1 MSKTA
6 LELSRQEWQQ
16 YSPAAVAARHQ
27 WESDET
33 LKIRWQA
40 AQELARQ
47 AAQLLRADFGA
58 KEVILFGSAA
68 DLSLFTLWSDVD
80 LAVDGISPARY
91 YAAVAAITGLS
102 PVFQVDLVDL
112 QACPS
117 RLRQEIKRHGITL

>member
-16 YSPAAVAARHQ
+16 YSPASVATRHQ
-27 WESDET
+27 WESDKT
-33 LKIRWQA
+33 LKTRWKA

-58 KEVILFGSAA
+58 KEVILFGSAT
-68 DLSLFTLWSDVD
+68 DPSLFTPWSDVD
-80 LAVDGISPARY
+80 LAADSISPARF
-91 YAAVAAITGLS
+91 YAAVATITGLS
-102 PVFQVDLVDL
+102 PVIQVDLIDL
-112 QACPS
+112 QACSS